1 MISITNPLRIF
12 VVWTQFAAFL
22 RQASRPLMCPD
33 AFVFFVQGI
42 PRNFLLQKKDTA
54 RKERCPRKFL
64 FKNHLRIT
72 PLSAPVRYQ
81 PQEPSCLS

>member
-1 MISITNPLRIF
+1 MISITNLLRIF

-42 PRNFLLQKKDTA
+42 PRNFLLQKRT
-54 RKERCPRKFL
+54 PPV
-64 FKNHLRIT
+64 KNDVLENSYLSIT
-72 PLSAPVRYQ
+72 FGLLL
-81 PQEPSCLS
+81 CLLLCVVSLKSLHA

>member
-1 MISITNPLRIF
+1 MISITNLLRIF

-42 PRNFLLQKKDTA
+42 PRNFLLQKRT
-54 RKERCPRKFL
+54 PPV
-64 FKNHLRIT
+64 KNDVLENSYLRIT
-72 PLSAPVRYQ
+72 FGLLLSLLLCVVSLKSLHA
-81 PQEPSCLS
+81 

>member
-1 MISITNPLRIF
+1 MISITNLLRIF

-42 PRNFLLQKKDTA
+42 PRNFLL
-54 RKERCPRKFL
+54 
-64 FKNHLRIT
+64 
-72 PLSAPVRYQ
+72 
-81 PQEPSCLS
+81 